1 MRCVWSTAQRYETLL
16 QVNQAALT
24 RSTPQ
29 EVFAGMCGSLKR
41 VLAYD
46 RAGLML
52 YEPEEDNLRVA
63 ALDGS
68 LPDSYFRLGVRIN
81 RKESP
86 HGLAFERQRAII
98 RQDVE
103 KEAQFAIE
111 ARTASEGLHS
121 YCAVP
126 LVVRGSSIGVV
137 TMLSFR
143 AKQYGE
149 RHAQFLQEACNQI
162 VLALKSFMFYCS
174 EHQRTSLIC
183 PRCIGSSGG
192 QKTAARYHEQLSNWG
207 KQGGR
212 GRKKAP
218 ISS

>member
-1 MRCVWSTAQRYETLL
+1 MEILWNTAQRYKTLL
-16 QVNQAALT
+16 QVNHEALT

-29 EVFAGMCGSLKR
+29 EVFAGMCGSLR
-41 VLAYD
+41 SVLAYD

-52 YEPEEDNLRVA
+52 YQPEEDNLKVA

-68 LPDSYFRLGVRIN
+68 LPGSYFRVGVRID

-86 HGLAFERQRAII
+86 HGMAFERQSAII
-98 RQDVE
+98 RRDIE
-103 KEAQFAIE
+103 KEAEFAIE
-111 ARTASEGLHS
+111 ARTVSEGLHS

-143 AKQYGE
+143 TKQFGE
-149 RHAQFLQEACNQI
+149 QHAEFLQEACNQI
-162 VLALKSFMFYCS
+162 VLALKSFMFYCA

-192 QKTAARYHEQLSNWG
+192 QKTASRYREQLSTWG

-212 GRKKAP
+212 GKKKP
-218 ISS
+218 LTV

>member
-1 MRCVWSTAQRYETLL
+1 MRTIWSTAQRYETLL
-16 QVNQAALT
+16 QVNHAALT

-52 YEPEEDNLRVA
+52 YEPEEDNLKVA

-68 LPDSYFRLGVRIN
+68 LPDSYFRIGVRIS

-86 HGLAFERQRAII
+86 HGLAFERQCAII

-103 KEAQFAIE
+103 KEAEFEIE
-111 ARTASEGLHS
+111 ARTVSEGLHS

-149 RHAQFLQEACNQI
+149 RHAEFLQEAGNQI
-162 VLALKSFMFYCS
+162 ALALKSFMFYS
-174 EHQRTSLIC
+174 ETTTRLR
-183 PRCIGSSGG
+183 P
-192 QKTAARYHEQLSNWG
+192 
-207 KQGGR
+207 
-212 GRKKAP
+212 
-218 ISS
+218 